1 MRLIVLFDLPTK
13 SKKDK
18 KNYINFRKLLIS
30 SGFSMIQYSVYMRE
44 CEWQYSVKTYERLV
58 IDNIPLNG
66 SVRIITLTDE
76 QYKNMKVY
84 IGKKIDKNEE
94 IYGKQLLL
102 F

>member
-18 KNYINFRKLLIS
+18 KNYIDFRKLLIS
-30 SGFSMIQYSVYMRE
+30 SGFFMIQYSVYMRA
-44 CEWQYSVKTYERLV
+44 CEGQYSVKTYEQLV
-58 IDNIPLNG
+58 INNIPLNG

-84 IGKKIDKNEE
+84 IGKKINNNEE
-94 IYGKQLLL
+94 IYEKQLLL

>member
-1 MRLIVLFDLPTK
+1 
-13 SKKDK
+13 
-18 KNYINFRKLLIS
+18 
-30 SGFSMIQYSVYMRE
+30 MIQYSVYMRA
-44 CEWQYSVKTYERLV
+44 CEGQYSVKTYEQLV

-76 QYKNMKVY
+76 QYKNMKVF

-94 IYGKQLLL
+94 PDDKQLLL

>member
-1 MRLIVLFDLPTK
+1 MFDLPTK

-18 KNYINFRKLLIS
+18 KNYIDFRKLLIS
-30 SGFSMIQYSVYMRE
+30 SGFSMIQYSVYMRA
-44 CEWQYSVKTYERLV
+44 CEGQYSVKTYEQLV

-84 IGKKIDKNEE
+84 IGKKINNNEE
-94 IYGKQLLL
+94 IYEKQLLL